1 MSEVESVKIMDLF
14 MKGKMSN
21 QASSFYFF
29 AKNTDPFMKGACF
42 CMRKYNV
49 MEIANLLKVNEE
61 TVRRWIRSGYLKS
74 TITSMKNGYVINEQ
88 DLYEFVR
95 TKPKYRTMLGSLEVQ
110 IDDTYIEKRKK
121 LLNDL
126 ISERDRINDCIN
138 KIQSLLEKL

>member
-1 MSEVESVKIMDLF
+1 
-14 MKGKMSN
+14 
-21 QASSFYFF
+21 
-29 AKNTDPFMKGACF
+29 
-42 CMRKYNV
+42 MRKYNV

-110 IDDTYIEKRKK
+110 SDDTYIEKLKK

-138 KIQSLLEKL
+138 KIQALLEKL